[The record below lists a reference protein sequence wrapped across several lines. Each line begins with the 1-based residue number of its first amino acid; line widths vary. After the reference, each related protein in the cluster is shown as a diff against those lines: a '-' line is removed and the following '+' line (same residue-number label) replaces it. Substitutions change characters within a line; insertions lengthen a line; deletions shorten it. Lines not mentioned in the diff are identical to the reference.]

1 MNNSYLEI
9 LPEIRQ
15 ALAQNKPVVALESTI
30 ISHGMPYPENI
41 KTAKELEGI
50 VRENGAVPAT
60 IAILNGRMKVGL
72 SDSDLEFLATSK
84 DIKKASRR
92 DIPYLISQKLH
103 GATTVAATMIIA
115 RLAGIKVFV
124 TGGIGGVH
132 RGASETF
139 DISAD
144 LQELTKTDVA
154 VVCAGPKA
162 ILDIG
167 LTLEYLET
175 HGVPVVG
182 FNTNEM
188 PAFYTRK
195 SGFLVNIRLD
205 SEKEIAELLKA
216 KWELGLQGGV
226 VIANPI
232 PEEFEMDHVL
242 INNAIEKAL
251 IQAEESNI
259 TGKKITPFLLDA
271 IKEIT
276 KGKSLTSNIEL
287 VKTNARVGSKIAV
300 ELAQI
305 GLDLTSEGG

>member
-1 MNNSYLEI
+1 MQNKYLEI
-9 LPEIRQ
+9 SPEVQ
-15 ALAQNKPVVALESTI
+15 EALNLGKPIVALESTI

-41 KTAKELEGI
+41 KTAKEVEQV

-60 IAILNGRMKVGL
+60 IAILKGKMKVGI
-72 SDSDLEFLATSK
+72 SDEELEFLAKSNNIHK
-84 DIKKASRR
+84 VSRR
-92 DIPYLISQKLH
+92 DIPFIISQKLH

-115 RLAGIKVFV
+115 EMAGIKVFV

-144 LQELTKTDVA
+144 LQELTKTNVA
-154 VVCAGPKA
+154 VVSAGPKA

-175 HGVPVVG
+175 HGVPVIG
-182 FNTNEM
+182 FQTEKM
-188 PAFYTRK
+188 PAFYTRT
-195 SGFLVNIRLD
+195 SGFPVDFRLD
-205 SEKEIAELLKA
+205 SAKEIAELLNA
-216 KWELGLQGGV
+216 KWGLRLQGGV

-232 PEEFEMDHVL
+232 PEEYEMDSDL
-242 INNAIEKAL
+242 INNAIKKAL
-251 IQAEESNI
+251 IQAKKLNI

-276 KGKSLTSNIEL
+276 GGKSLASNIEL
-287 VKTNARVGSKIAV
+287 VKNNAKVGSRIAC
-300 ELAQI
+300 E
-305 GLDLTSEGG
+305 LTSLFDED

>member
-9 LPEIRQ
+9 LPEILQ
-15 ALAQNKPVVALESTI
+15 ALTHGKPIVALESTI

-41 KTAKELEGI
+41 KTAKELECI

-60 IAILNGRMKVGL
+60 IAILHGRMKVGL
-72 SDSDLEFLATSK
+72 TDGDLEFLATSK
-84 DIKKASRR
+84 EIGKASRR

-115 RLAGIKVFV
+115 QLAGIKVFV

-144 LQELTKTDVA
+144 LQELTKTNVA

-175 HGVPVVG
+175 HGVPVIG
-182 FNTNEM
+182 FKTNEM

-195 SGFLVNIRLD
+195 SGFQVEIRLD
-205 SEKEIAELLKA
+205 SEKQIAELLKA
-216 KWELGLQGGV
+216 KWELELQGGI
-226 VIANPI
+226 VIVNPI
-232 PEEFEMDHVL
+232 PAKYEMDHAF
-242 INNAIEKAL
+242 INEVIEKAL
-251 IQAEESNI
+251 IQAKKLNI
-259 TGKKITPFLLDA
+259 TGKKITPFLLGA

-276 KGKSLTSNIEL
+276 KGKSLASNIEL
-287 VKTNARVGSKIAV
+287 VKNNAKVGSKIAV
-300 ELAQI
+300 ELAEI
-305 GLDLTSEGG
+305 CKIKS

>member
-9 LPEIRQ
+9 HPEIQ
-15 ALAQNKPVVALESTI
+15 NALNEGKPVVALESTI

-41 KTAKELEGI
+41 KTAKEVEKV

-60 IAILNGRMKVGL
+60 IAILHGRMKVGL
-72 SDSDLEFLATSK
+72 TDGDLEFLATSK
-84 DIKKASRR
+84 EIAKASRR

-115 RLAGIKVFV
+115 QLAGIKVFV

-144 LQELTKTDVA
+144 LHELTKTNIA

-175 HGVPVVG
+175 HGVPVIG
-182 FNTNEM
+182 FKTNEM

-195 SGFLVNIRLD
+195 SGFSVDIRLD
-205 SEKEIAELLKA
+205 TEKDIAELLKA

-226 VIANPI
+226 VIANPV
-232 PEEFEMDHVL
+232 PEKYEMDYNL

-251 IQAEESNI
+251 VQSDKLEI

-276 KGKSLTSNIEL
+276 EGKSLVSNIEL
-287 VKTNARVGSKIAV
+287 VKNNAKVGSKIAV

-305 GLDLTSEGG
+305 GLDLTTEGG